1 MAAVISFPS
10 FFISFIQTL
19 IAMPQLYYAAVIALF
34 FGIVTASKPG
44 LIVVPAIA
52 AIVYVTALAF
62 VPAFLHHADLVVPA
76 MDAKLAQAI
85 AAAYVVFLIAD
96 SLIYAVKKT
105 LLKAIG

>member
-1 MAAVISFPS
+1 
-10 FFISFIQTL
+10 
-19 IAMPQLYYAAVIALF
+19 
-34 FGIVTASKPG
+34 
-44 LIVVPAIA
+44 
-52 AIVYVTALAF
+52 